1 MTAAVVRIQEND
13 VQDRLKEIGLEKDIL
28 IDVVRQGHL
37 AYIGCTANH
46 PPLLP
51 GILAWGETVRA
62 LREALFSASWSR
74 SDDSNYSLVI
84 SPNGE
89 VAIAVATGDE
99 YTGLEYGMPSNKA
112 RKGSN
117 TRKAVNYNQYC
128 FEFGS
133 PENLPDTI
141 CSNDQEKRSTWILLV
156 HRDAPREVR
165 CELSLPDSIKE
176 GHIDSWKE
184 RIILGSFPFAYD
196 VNVITSP
203 EPPTPPSDITIDIK
217 RRA

>member
-1 MTAAVVRIQEND
+1 MTATVVRIQENE
-13 VQDRLKEIGLEKDIL
+13 VQDRLGELGLEKDIL

-62 LREALFSASWSR
+62 LREALFPASWSR
-74 SDDSNYSLVI
+74 SDDGNYSLVI
-84 SPNGE
+84 SPNGQ

-99 YTGLEYGMPSNKA
+99 YTGLEQGIPSNKA

-128 FEFGS
+128 FEFGA
-133 PENLPDTI
+133 PENLPDTG
-141 CSNDQEKRSTWILLV
+141 SDDQEKRSTWILLV
-156 HRDAPREVR
+156 HRDTPKEVR
-165 CELSLPDSIKE
+165 CELSLPASITE
-176 GHIDSWKE
+176 GHIDSWNE
-184 RIILGSFPFAYD
+184 RIILGSFPFESD
-196 VNVITSP
+196 VSVITSP